1 MRLKKLVAAV
11 LTVAIIGG
19 SVSNPVQ
26 AAGYE
31 INVKPQQATEE
42 EVKEETEAV
51 DEGSIYM
58 EYPEDGSEVIVEEYV
73 DANGARVAPYYN
85 IKTNGGTWDGTY
97 YKINGKIMKDCFFCD
112 GTYTFYLQSNG
123 KPMMNKLT
131 YHPDGKH
138 LIYFDAKGHE
148 VFDNFQYCSDVKYTC
163 YFDTNG
169 YLYKDQ
175 ITFKGGYAYY
185 LDGNGKMQ
193 QNGWFQ
199 FANGCDYGYAASN
212 GKLDTNGFNYDPWG
226 RVVYYHWN
234 GMVARG
240 LITDGNNYYDFDL
253 SDGHYLGSFSTGNTN
268 PVYGVGRYIVG
279 VNIPATEIIITG
291 TNSRDIYGASMFL
304 YDSTGKKLI
313 EDYATSEIAT
323 LQNGQI
329 LYIVTGTGT
338 ANLGSRFVDVSSGTF
353 QAKIGVHLPAGVYRI
368 QNNATER
375 GYAQVWNSRTGY
387 TRDIAYGKNLA
398 AGSAYVDVR
407 VSNGQVLD
415 VYNCSVTYIGQ

>member
-1 MRLKKLVAAV
+1 MRLKKLMVAV
-11 LTVAIIGG
+11 LTVAMIAG
-19 SVSNPVQ
+19 SFSNPVE
-26 AAGYE
+26 AAGLNAITKE
-31 INVKPQQATEE
+31 KESTEE

-51 DEGSIYM
+51 EEGSIYM
-58 EYPEDGSEVIVEEYV
+58 EYPEDGLEVEEYV
-73 DANGARVAPYYN
+73 DATGARIAPYYN

-97 YKINGKIMKDCFFCD
+97 YKRNGKIMKDCFFCD

-148 VFDNFQYCSDVKYTC
+148 VFDKFQYCSDVKYTC

-169 YLYKDQ
+169 YLYKDK
-175 ITFKGGYAYY
+175 ITFKGGDAYY

-199 FANGCDYGYAASN
+199 FANGYDYGYAFSDGALN
-212 GKLDTNGFNYDPWG
+212 TEGFDYDPWG

-253 SDGHYLGSFSTGNTN
+253 SDGHYLGSFSAGNPN
-268 PVYGVGRYIVG
+268 PVYGVGKYIVG
-279 VNIPATEIIITG
+279 VNIPAGEIIVTG
-291 TNSRDIYGASMFL
+291 SSTTSIYAAEIDL
-304 YDSTGKKLI
+304 YDSNYNDVLYDFGNSQI
-313 EDYATSEIAT
+313 VT
-323 LQNGQI
+323 LKNGQI
-329 LYIVTGTGT
+329 LYIEAGT
-338 ANLGSRFVDVSSGTF
+338 ATFNLGSRYVNVGATAFN
-353 QAKIGVHLPAGVYRI
+353 AKIGVHLPAGVYRI
-368 QNNATER
+368 QLRSGKTW
-375 GYAQVWNSRTGY
+375 GYVNLWN
-387 TRDIAYGKNLA
+387 TRDGLNSSLVAVKEFNT
-398 AGSAYVDVR
+398 AGSYVDVR

-415 VYNCSVTYIGQ
+415 VYNCTTTYIGQ